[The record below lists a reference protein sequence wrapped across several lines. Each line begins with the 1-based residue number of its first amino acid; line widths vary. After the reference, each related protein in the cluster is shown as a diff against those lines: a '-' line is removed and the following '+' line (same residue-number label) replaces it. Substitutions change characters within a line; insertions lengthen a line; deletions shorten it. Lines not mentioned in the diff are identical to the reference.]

1 MTDGAGAAGR
11 RRSPAAEIASERA
24 NEQRLRGL
32 GSEKEKEGSARA
44 RARETAS
51 AGLGLE
57 PRNG

>member
-11 RRSPAAEIASERA
+11 RRSPAAEIASEGA
-24 NEQRLRGL
+24 NEQRPESP
-32 GSEKEKEGSARA
+32 GSEEEPEGSAQA
-44 RARETAS
+44 RARGRAN